1 MWENVCEL
9 FKKISDW
16 GENNFWLALCV
27 AIIAFMQWR
36 TSEKQRKQDLFDK
49 RFEFYNKSKNIY
61 FSMPE
66 KKKAG
71 LNPYLEAEDLF
82 PLTSEALWLFGED
95 MVKVLSDL
103 VGTELEE
110 DDRCFNNLPEHVENI
125 FNKYMKVD

>member
-1 MWENVCEL
+1 MCEFICDFFEYITNL
-9 FKKISDW
+9 D
-16 GENNFWLALCV
+16 GNNFWLALCIL
-27 AIIAFMQWR
+27 IISFMQWK
-36 TSEKQRKQDLFDK
+36 TEEKQRKQDLFDK
-49 RFEFYNKSKNIY
+49 RFEFYNKLKNIY

-66 KKKAG
+66 KKKSG

-103 VGTELEE
+103 VGTELKE
-110 DDRCFNNLPEHVENI
+110 DDKWFNNLPDNVEKV